1 MGHGEWYGA
10 LPGGIVLANPGIGA
24 KTGRLLLPVHI
35 LLRGSIVTR
44 SMKKGALSF
53 GLVICLF
60 GWVPAQPA
68 RVPGQALF
76 QLQPGYSASAL
87 VERMQTQPWA
97 RQANCSLVAET
108 MNIWLLAT
116 DPSEAPETDLLQWL
130 NAQPEVLVAQHNH
143 RLEHRGETPAI
154 TPDDPLYSSQW
165 HHRNTGVGGGLSGAD
180 LASEQ
185 AWDITTGGLTP
196 HGDTLVIAIVDSGI
210 DPQHEDLA
218 PNLWRNW
225 GEIPNN
231 GIDDDQNGYVDDFRG
246 WNALAQNDHI
256 SGTSMTHGTPIAAL
270 AGARGSN
277 QTGVTGVNWDVR
289 LLFVAGNSTEAI
301 ILSAFDYALRARR
314 RYNATQ
320 GQQGA
325 FVVALNCSWGINGGK
340 PSDAPLWCAAF
351 DSLGTAGILSV
362 GATANMPVDVDV
374 FGDLPTTCPS
384 DYLISVTSLTRQNQ
398 KAPNAAW
405 GAASV
410 DLGAYGENVF
420 TARPN
425 NNYGTA
431 AGTSFAAP
439 LVSGAIALL
448 YAAPC
453 HNLIAMAKANPAA
466 AALWAKNHLLQSTI
480 PLPALQG
487 ITRTGGR
494 LHLFHLLKTYEDQCT
509 SCVPPFGTAAVPVL
523 KDSIRLS
530 WSVVSDSLRTDIR
543 WREKGAAAWDTLQ
556 NVNSPLMLGALRACT
571 DYEFS
576 LRARCANADSSA
588 WTPPFMATTWGC
600 CTAPDSFTAT
610 LIGPTHVALSWKGP
624 EAAAGYSVQLTHPD
638 GTTSHFALSENRL
651 LLTNLLPCTVYRM
664 VVTALCQ
671 PDTVTA
677 SAAFTF
683 LTGNC
688 GPCLD
693 RNYCAAGATNADQ
706 EWIAGVQI
714 GPWSHNPTPGKGY
727 HNFAS
732 AVDDAPLLVIG
743 FPVPIVLKPGYAA
756 QVYREHFRVYV
767 DYNGDGDF
775 LDPGELAFDPGFP
788 VMDAVEGVIIAPA
801 TAQPGLTRLRIL
813 MKYRGVSGAPP
824 TPCEQFEFGQV
835 ADYCVRIEGAV
846 NTQQP
851 PRTLPLR
858 LYPNP
863 AQYRLFLAW
872 QGTDGENVRLRFF
885 DAAGRLEFEQRTFLG
900 ANTSTAIDLAG
911 LPEGLFFVEITASA
925 GSFWE
930 KIWIKR
936 P

>member
-1 MGHGEWYGA
+1 
-10 LPGGIVLANPGIGA
+10 
-24 KTGRLLLPVHI
+24 
-35 LLRGSIVTR
+35 
-44 SMKKGALSF
+44 MKKSALF
-53 GLVICLF
+53 IGLVVGLF
-60 GWVPAQPA
+60 GGLSAQPA

-76 QLQPGYSASAL
+76 QLQPGYSASVL
-87 VERMQTQPWA
+87 VQRMQTQLWA
-97 RQANCSLVAET
+97 RRVSCSLVAEA
-108 MNIWLLAT
+108 MNIWLLAV
-116 DPSEAPETDLLQWL
+116 DPPEVPEMELLQWL
-130 NAQPEVLVAQHNH
+130 NAQPEVLVAQYNH
-143 RLEHRGETPAI
+143 RLEHRGEAPVI

-165 HHRNTGVGGGLSGAD
+165 HHRNTGTGGGLAGAD

-185 AWDITTGGLTP
+185 AWDIATGGLTP
-196 HGDTLVIAIVDSGI
+196 HGDTIVIAIVDSGI
-210 DPQHEDLA
+210 DPQHEDLM

-246 WNALAQNDHI
+246 WNALAQNDQI

-270 AGARGSN
+270 AGARSN
-277 QTGVTGVNWDVR
+277 NQIGVTGVNWDIR
-289 LLFVAGNSTEAI
+289 LLFVAGNSTEAT
-301 ILSAFDYALRARR
+301 ILSSFDYALRARR

-362 GATANMPVDVDV
+362 GATANIPVDVDV

-384 DYLISVTSLTRQNQ
+384 DYLINVTSLTRQNQ
-398 KAPNAAW
+398 KASNAAW
-405 GAASV
+405 GAVSV

-439 LVSGAIALL
+439 LVVGAIALL

-453 HNLIAMAKANPAA
+453 QNLIAMAKVNPAA
-466 AALWAKNHLLQSTI
+466 AALWAKDHLLQSTI

-487 ITRTGGR
+487 ITLTGGR
-494 LHLFHLLKTYEDQCT
+494 LHLFHLIKSYEDRCA
-509 SCVPPFGTAAVPVL
+509 SCVPPFGIAATSIL

-530 WSVVSDSLRTDIR
+530 WSVVNDSLRTDIR
-543 WREKGAAAWDTLQ
+543 WREKGAAAWNMLQ
-556 NVNSPLMLGALRACT
+556 NVKSPYTISALKACT

-576 LRARCANADSSA
+576 LQTRCGATDSSA
-588 WTPPFMATTWGC
+588 WSPSYTAITAGC
-600 CTAPDSFTAT
+600 CTPPDNFKAT
-610 LIGPTHVALSWKGP
+610 FISPTQVVLTWKGP
-624 EAAAGYSVQLTHPD
+624 EAATGYSVQLAHPD
-638 GTTSHFALSENRL
+638 STISHFAISENRL
-651 LLTNLLPCTVYRM
+651 MLANLLPCALYRIA
-664 VVTALCQ
+664 VTALCQ
-671 PDTVTA
+671 PDTITS
-677 SAAFTF
+677 SATFTF

-693 RNYCAAGATNADQ
+693 RNYCTAGATNADQ
-706 EWIAGVQI
+706 EWIATVQI
-714 GPWSHNPTPGKGY
+714 GPWSHHPTPGMGY
-727 HNFAS
+727 HNAAS
-732 AVDDAPLLVIG
+732 AVDEVPVLLIG
-743 FPVPIVLKPGYAA
+743 LPVPITLKPGYAA
-756 QVYREHFRVYV
+756 QAYREHFRVYV

-775 LDPGELAFDPGFP
+775 LDAGELAFDPGFP
-788 VMDAVEGVIIAPA
+788 VIDAVEGVITAPA
-801 TAQPGLTRLRIL
+801 NAQLGLTRLRVV

-835 ADYCVRIEGAV
+835 ADYCARIEGGV

-851 PRTLPLR
+851 LRALPLR

-863 AQYRLFLAW
+863 AQDRLFLAW
-872 QGTDGENVRLRFF
+872 EGAVGEHLRLRFF
-885 DAAGRLEFEQRTFLG
+885 DAAGRIVSEQGAFLG
-900 ANTSTAIDLAG
+900 TNTATSVDLAG

-930 KIWIKR
+930 KIWVKR
-936 P
+936 R